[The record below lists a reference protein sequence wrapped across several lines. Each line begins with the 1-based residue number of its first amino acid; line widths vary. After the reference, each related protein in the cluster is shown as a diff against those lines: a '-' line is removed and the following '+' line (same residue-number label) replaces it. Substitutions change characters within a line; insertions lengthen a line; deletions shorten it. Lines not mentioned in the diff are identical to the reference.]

1 MDKKYMDLA
10 FKEAEKA
17 YKLGEVPVGCVI
29 TYKDKVLVKTHNLKE
44 KKNCALYHAELIAIK
59 KASKILNSWRLDD
72 CDMYITLDPCI
83 MCAGAIKNARIKNLY
98 CGTNNFYNNK
108 ELIKSILE
116 EKDNNSVV
124 NFESNLDEERCSK
137 ILKEF
142 FANKRC

>member
-1 MDKKYMDLA
+1 MIKKYMDIA
-10 FKEAEKA
+10 YKEAEKA
-17 YKLGEVPVGCVI
+17 YKIGEVPVGCVI
-29 TYKDKVLVKTHNLKE
+29 TYKNKVLVKTHNLKE
-44 KKNCALYHAELIAIK
+44 RKNCALYHAEILAIK
-59 KASKILNSWRLDD
+59 KASKILNSWRLDE

-98 CGTNNFYNNK
+98 CGTNNFYNDKN
-108 ELIKSILE
+108 IINSIFE

>member
-10 FKEAEKA
+10 YKEAEKA
-17 YKLGEVPVGCVI
+17 YNLGEVPVGCVI
-29 TYKDKVLVKTHNLKE
+29 TYKDKILVKTHNLKE

-59 KASKILNSWRLDD
+59 KASKLLNCWRLDE

-108 ELIKSILE
+108 ELIKSIFE

-137 ILKEF
+137 ILKDF

>member
-1 MDKKYMDLA
+1 MIDEFMNIAYN
-10 FKEAEKA
+10 EAHKA

-59 KASKILNSWRLDD
+59 KASKLLNSWRLDE

-98 CGTNNFYNNK
+98 CGTNNFYCNK
-108 ELIKSILE
+108 DLIKAIFE
-116 EKDNNSVV
+116 EKDNNSII
-124 NFESNLDEERCSK
+124 NFKSNLDEDRCSK

-142 FANKRC
+142 FVNKRC

>member
-1 MDKKYMDLA
+1 MDKKYMDIA
-10 FKEAEKA
+10 YKEAEKA

-29 TYKDKVLVKTHNLKE
+29 TYKGKVLVKSHNLKE
-44 KKNCALYHAELIAIK
+44 KVNCALYHAELIAIK
-59 KASKILNSWRLDD
+59 KASKLLNSWRLDE

-98 CGTNNFYNNK
+98 CGTNNYYNNK
-108 ELIKSILE
+108 ELIHSILE
-116 EKDNNSVV
+116 EKDNNSIV
-124 NFESNLDEERCSK
+124 NYESNLDEERCSK

>member
-1 MDKKYMDLA
+1 MIKKYMDIA
-10 FKEAEKA
+10 YKEAEKA
-17 YKLGEVPVGCVI
+17 YKIGEVPVGCVI
-29 TYKDKVLVKTHNLKE
+29 TYKNKVLVKTHNLKE
-44 KKNCALYHAELIAIK
+44 RKNCALYHAEILAIK
-59 KASKILNSWRLDD
+59 KASKILNSWRLDE

-83 MCAGAIKNARIKNLY
+83 MCAGAIKNARIKNLF

-108 ELIKSILE
+108 NIINSIFE